1 MKRFATI
8 LIMLFVA
15 MNLLHAQEEKLSD
28 MPEAQRNATLTA
40 IAKATFQREMPD
52 VYREYGTPT
61 IEQGIIT
68 YSPASYDASF
78 YGEQYGDVYY
88 VVTFPRN
95 PQTETSIFIA
105 GYACKVHIWNDTQEA
120 FYFEFGDSELEMGKL
135 LCKRDKRETK

>member
-1 MKRFATI
+1 MKRFIII
-8 LIMLFVA
+8 LLNVCVIFSLY
-15 MNLLHAQEEKLSD
+15 AQEEKLSD

-40 IAKATFQREMPD
+40 IAKATFQREMSD
-52 VYREYGTPT
+52 MYREYGTPT

-135 LCKRDKRETK
+135 LCKRDMR